1 MTVER
6 PRGLHGQVVHMLGA
20 RILAG
25 DFPPGAILDLPALE
39 NELGISH
46 TVLRESLKVLTA
58 ITMLPRLHPQARITA
73 SPLAASV
80 VPNIIGVIPGHR
92 YRVADEWL
100 DVRSNS
106 HRSASLTGS
115 FIS

>member
-1 MTVER
+1 MVITRSMAQCADQVSGEPGREDQSMTVER

-58 ITMLPRLHPQARITA
+58 KDLVGARQKRGTFVTDPDTWNML
-73 SPLAASV
+73 
-80 VPNIIGVIPGHR
+80 
-92 YRVADEWL
+92 D
-100 DVRSNS
+100 DD
-106 HRSASLTGS
+106 
-115 FIS
+115 